1 MYAKGN
7 PVTPAAVKAL
17 AIFKFT
23 RHPKMALH
31 MDAMFS
37 KIDKYNALCGEI
49 PEREERMKKK
59 PRCDKIVDSFDIH
72 AWWKA
77 NMAEL
82 PHFSYVLRG
91 VLCHSTN
98 SCPAEWVFSI
108 LNDSFGDDQSSS
120 YQDYIELSCR
130 LQYNNRTRL

>member
-91 VLCHSTN
+91 VLWSAVPLHQLVPSGTGVLHS
-98 SCPAEWVFSI
+98 ERQLW
-108 LNDSFGDDQSSS
+108 G
-120 YQDYIELSCR
+120 
-130 LQYNNRTRL
+130 